1 MFKLS
6 AGTQI
11 QVFAPFGEAGAI
23 LSAHTQGDISYVDTA
38 PWKPYTTKEDK
49 LYDKEQVWDAVALHN
64 PHRNIPTWARF
75 NIEKGYSILKEVKN
89 SKVFFA
95 LVNPLDLQYLN

>member
-11 QVFAPFGEAGAI
+11 QVFAPFGEAGAT

-49 LYDKEQVWDAVALHN
+49 
-64 PHRNIPTWARF
+64 
-75 NIEKGYSILKEVKN
+75 N